1 MQLDYR
7 PKNFKRSTTQI
18 GSVQNSV
25 AMHFQL
31 VVEDGPTL
39 VVRRLLGWQDF
50 ETDPLSE
57 NSWSGLT

>member
-1 MQLDYR
+1 
-7 PKNFKRSTTQI
+7 
-18 GSVQNSV
+18 
-25 AMHFQL
+25 MHFQL